1 MFEAEEEKN
10 HEIDKNEEDMDSD
23 YNDSDFY

>member
-10 HEIDKNEEDMDSD
+10 HEIGKNEEDMDSD